1 MHPKTRDGALLERV
15 PPSRYGANMNGEAR
29 GNANS
34 DPAVSPEVVEM
45 AMRAVR
51 DFHSCFWW
59 WNPGFVPRTREDV
72 REIVLNLR
80 KGDRRAWQRAQELN
94 ACL

>member
-1 MHPKTRDGALLERV
+1 MNSEVHGSAGDEPAV
-15 PPSRYGANMNGEAR
+15 PP
-29 GNANS
+29 
-34 DPAVSPEVVEM
+34 EVTER
-45 AMRAVR
+45 ALRAVR

>member
-1 MHPKTRDGALLERV
+1 V
-15 PPSRYGANMNGEAR
+15 
-29 GNANS
+29 NAES
-34 DPAVSPEVVEM
+34 TATVTDRRTIPPEVVEM
-45 AMRAVR
+45 ARRAVR

-59 WNPGFVPRTREDV
+59 WNPEFDPRTEADV

-80 KGDRRAWQRAQELN
+80 KVDHKAWQRAQELN

>member
-1 MHPKTRDGALLERV
+1 V
-15 PPSRYGANMNGEAR
+15 
-29 GNANS
+29 NAES
-34 DPAVSPEVVEM
+34 TATVTDRRTIPPEVVEM
-45 AMRAVR
+45 ARRAVR

-59 WNPGFVPRTREDV
+59 WNPEFVPRTEADV

-80 KGDRRAWQRAQELN
+80 KGDHKAWQRAHELN